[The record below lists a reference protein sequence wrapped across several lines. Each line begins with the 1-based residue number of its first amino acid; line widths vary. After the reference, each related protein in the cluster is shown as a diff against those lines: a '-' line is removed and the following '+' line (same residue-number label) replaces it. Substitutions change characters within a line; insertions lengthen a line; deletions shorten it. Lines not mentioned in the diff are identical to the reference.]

1 MPKLSRQLAVPLRSI
16 WDWHP
21 NSDKDN
27 IEATNFNA
35 FEMVSAA
42 LPYWSNKNLHFCRRE
57 HQTSSIAN
65 NLGSLDN
72 LIIPTG

>member
-1 MPKLSRQLAVPLRSI
+1 MPKLSKQLAVPLRSI
-16 WDWHP
+16 WDWHS

-27 IEATNFNA
+27 VVAINFNA
-35 FEMVSAA
+35 FKMVSAA
-42 LPYWSNKNLHFCRRE
+42 LPYWSNKNLHFYRSK
-57 HQTSSIAN
+57 HQASRIAN